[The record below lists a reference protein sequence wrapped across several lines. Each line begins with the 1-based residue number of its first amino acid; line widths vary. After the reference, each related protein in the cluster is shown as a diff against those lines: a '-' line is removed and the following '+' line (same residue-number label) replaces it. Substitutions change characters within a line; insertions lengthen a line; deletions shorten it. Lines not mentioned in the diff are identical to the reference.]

1 VRFEQLAE
9 VFEGIEATSK
19 RLEMTDLLVKLLK
32 DTPKDLVDKVV
43 YLTQGK
49 LCPDYMGIELGMAE
63 KLVEKAISFASGR
76 TEAEVE
82 SAFHRDGDLGLAAQE
97 MLKKRSQ
104 STLMKKQ
111 LTVEAVYRTFGRIAR
126 AAGDRSVDTKIKL
139 LSSLLIDA
147 TPNEAKFVTR
157 MALGKL
163 RVGIADMT
171 ILDALAIAYA
181 GGKEFRESFER
192 AYNLSSDLGYVA
204 KIVAARGIEGV
215 KGFRISVG
223 RPVRPMLCERL
234 SSAHEILAKL
244 GGKGSAEYK
253 YDGLRIQAHVSKT
266 NVQLFSRRLENIT
279 SQFPDVA
286 ESVRSAVLAGQ
297 AILEG
302 ECVAVDANTGD
313 LLPFQVVSQRRGRK
327 HEIETTAE
335 EIPVT
340 VFLFD
345 VLYDD
350 GQDFTLTPYLERR
363 IELTKIVKESDQVRI
378 AEQLMTEDPD
388 ELERYFDKAVSM
400 GCEGL
405 VVKSTGAE
413 SVYQAGAR
421 GWLWIKYKRSYKAE
435 VADTFDLVP
444 VGAFYGRGKRAGTY
458 GALLMAVYK
467 PETDQ
472 FETISKLGSGFT
484 DVDLEKLH
492 KTLGEDVVSH
502 RHARVSSEMK
512 ADVWFTPTKVL
523 EVSADEI
530 TLSPLHTCALGSVRR
545 GSGLAL
551 RFPRFTGKYRDDKS
565 PEDATT
571 TKEALEIYHRQLK
584 KIETEPLVGSNVK
597 PKFGRP

>member
-1 VRFEQLAE
+1 VKYAQLAE

-32 DTPKDLVDKVV
+32 DTPKGLLDKVV

-49 LCPDYMGIELGMAE
+49 LYPDYMGVELGMAE
-63 KLVEKAISFASGR
+63 KLVERAISFASGR
-76 TEAEVE
+76 PEGEVE
-82 SAFHRDGDLGLAAQE
+82 SAFNRSGDLGLAAQE
-97 MLKKRSQ
+97 VLKKRSQ

-111 LTVEAVYRTFGRIAR
+111 LTVEAVYTTFDKIAH
-126 AAGDRSVDTKIKL
+126 ATGDRSVDAKIKL

-147 TPNEAKFVTR
+147 TPSEAKFVTR

-181 GGKEFRESFER
+181 GGKEFREPFER

-204 KIVAARGIEGV
+204 KIVATHGIDGV
-215 KGFRISVG
+215 RDFKISIG
-223 RPVRPMLCERL
+223 RPVRSMLCERL
-234 SSAHEILAKL
+234 SSAQEILAKL
-244 GGKGSAEYK
+244 GGKGAAEYK

-286 ESVRSAVLAGQ
+286 ESLRSAVMAEQ

-313 LLPFQVVSQRRGRK
+313 MLPFQVVSQRRGRK
-327 HEIETTAE
+327 YEIEAMSE
-335 EIPVT
+335 EVPVT

-363 IELTKIVKESDQVRI
+363 VELTRIVKESEQARV
-378 AEQLMTEDPD
+378 AEQLMTEDAD

-405 VVKSTGAE
+405 VVKSAGAE
-413 SVYQAGAR
+413 SIYQAGAR

-444 VGAFYGRGKRAGTY
+444 VGAFHGRGKRAGTY
-458 GALLMAVYK
+458 GALLTAVYN

-484 DVDLEKLH
+484 DEDLARLPKI
-492 KTLGEDVVSH
+492 LGPDAIPH
-502 RHARVSSEMK
+502 RHPRVSSEMK
-512 ADVWFTPTKVL
+512 ADIWFTPSKVL

-571 TKEALEIYHRQLK
+571 TKEALETYHRQLK
-584 KIETEPLVGSNVK
+584 KIETET
-597 PKFGRP
+597 